1 MMIAIVFEPRL
12 RAIYAFFPT
21 LTDGDWQPV
30 GVTHMTT
37 SGQSRTKIQRLDHD
51 RCSRLSG
58 HNLLESGRSVHRFGR
73 ISS

>member
-21 LTDGDWQPV
+21 LTDGDWPPI

-37 SGQSRTKIQRLDHD
+37 SGQSRTKMATPR
-51 RCSRLSG
+51 SRPLFKA
-58 HNLLESGRSVHRFGR
+58 ERT
-73 ISS
+73 